1 MDTVK
6 LCAVGILVTVISV
19 VLQRWNP
26 QFELPL
32 KLSSAILFIGLV
44 LSLAVPLISYVSGL
58 MRETAASPYATLVM
72 RALGVAVLSET
83 VGGICRE
90 CKETSVASYVE
101 MAGRLEIL
109 ILCLPLMEEI
119 METVKGLLS
128 L

>member
-1 MDTVK
+1 MDTIK
-6 LCAVGILVTVISV
+6 LCAVGILVTVVSV

-44 LSLAVPLISYVSGL
+44 LSLAVPLVTYVSGL
-58 MRETAASPYATLVM
+58 MHETAASSYATLVM

-90 CKETSVASYVE
+90 CKETSVASYIE

-109 ILCLPLMEEI
+109 ILCLPLIEEI
-119 METVKGLLS
+119 LEHVKGLLS

>member
-6 LCAVGILVTVISV
+6 LCAVGILVTVVSV

-44 LSLAVPLISYVSGL
+44 LSLAVPLVTYVSGL
-58 MRETAASPYATLVM
+58 MHETAASSYATLVM

-90 CKETSVASYVE
+90 CKETSVASYIE

-109 ILCLPLMEEI
+109 ILCLPLIEEI
-119 METVKGLLS
+119 LEHVKGLLS

>member
-6 LCAVGILVTVISV
+6 LCAVGILVTVVSV

-44 LSLAVPLISYVSGL
+44 LSLAVPLVTYVSGL
-58 MRETAASPYATLVM
+58 MHETAASPYATLVM
-72 RALGVAVLSET
+72 RALGVAVISET

-90 CKETSVASYVE
+90 CKETSVASYIE

-109 ILCLPLMEEI
+109 ILCLPLIEEI
-119 METVKGLLS
+119 LEHVKGLLS